1 VACDFRLTG
10 VLQSRC
16 TPKLHRAK
24 RVSLGGVLHQTDQAR
39 ALPGRWLLREG
50 PVPRGNG
57 STQTCGTEQS
67 QPTGWP
73 APNRQFDAPKV
84 SGEGL
89 ATCDP
94 VRYVRPKQTGGSG
107 ACPAPGRGR
116 CDRDL

>member
-1 VACDFRLTG
+1 M
-10 VLQSRC
+10 
-16 TPKLHRAK
+16 
-24 RVSLGGVLHQTDQAR
+24 
-39 ALPGRWLLREG
+39 
-50 PVPRGNG
+50 PRGNG

-107 ACPAPGRGR
+107 ACPLRAAAAVIATYNFPSRFNR
-116 CDRDL
+116 PVLSRQ